1 MGDMKYISIRGNTS
15 NTGSACCEENT
26 PPYIDK
32 AIEEGFDVMVDVW
45 FDLEAHAW
53 FAGGESPTHNIQLNY
68 LKHPNIIC
76 NAKTVDTFNKIMEI
90 QKEKQEFIP
99 RVCFIWP
106 GNEDIV
112 FSNNIKKIKDQWD
125 EVKD

>member
-1 MGDMKYISIRGNTS
+1 MKYISIRGNTN
-15 NTGSACCEENT
+15 NTGSPCCEENT

-45 FDLEAHAW
+45 FNPNEIAW
-53 FAGGESPTHNIQLNY
+53 FTGGENPMHEIDIKY
-68 LKHPNIIC
+68 LQNPNIIC
-76 NAKTVDTFNKIMEI
+76 NAKTVDTFNKIIEI
-90 QKEKQEFIP
+90 QREKQEFVP

-112 FSNNIKKIKDQWD
+112 FSNNIKNIKNQW
-125 EVKD
+125 EKAKD